1 MKNWKRY
8 VLCAA
13 VFLMASIL
21 SSGFVFGAESAVRV
35 FDLADLFDDAEER
48 ALAER
53 IDALREKMNMDAAVV
68 TVEENDRSAEEFADK
83 FYEEQGLGVGTN
95 HDGALFLID
104 MENGELYIS
113 TEGKMLRYLTDG
125 RIEAIL
131 DDAIEYAYDGQFM
144 ETAEVF
150 LEDLEICYDN
160 GIASD
165 QYNQDTE
172 TGKVDRYRSVQWHE
186 FLFAIAVAAAA
197 AGGAVLSVV
206 REYGM
211 KNDAERLAA
220 NFKLSYRKD
229 SSFAPGR
236 ALADILIGS
245 YVTHSV
251 IASATKN
258 GGGRSGGGRSL
269 SSGGRTSTHRS
280 SSGRVHGGGGRKF
293 R

>member
-1 MKNWKRY
+1 MKNWKKY
-8 VLCAA
+8 VLCAV
-13 VFLMASIL
+13 VFLMAFIL
-21 SSGFVFGAESAVRV
+21 SAGFVFGAESAVRV

-48 ALAER
+48 ALAEK

-83 FYEEQGLGVGTN
+83 FYEEQGLGVGAD
-95 HDGALFLID
+95 HDGVLFLID

-113 TEGKMLRYLTDG
+113 TEGKMLRYLTDS

-131 DDAIEYAYDGQFM
+131 DDVIEYAYDGQFL
-144 ETAEVF
+144 EAAEVF
-150 LEDLEICYDN
+150 LDDVEICYDN
-160 GIASD
+160 GIASN
-165 QYNQDTE
+165 QYNQDTV
-172 TGKVDRYRSVQWHE
+172 TGKVDRYHSIQWYE
-186 FLFAIAVAAAA
+186 FLFAIVVAAAA

-211 KNDAERLAA
+211 KNNAERLAA

-251 IASATKN
+251 IASATRN
-258 GGGRSGGGRSL
+258 GGGSGGGRSL

>member
-1 MKNWKRY
+1 MMKKWKKY
-8 VLCAA
+8 ALGAA
-13 VFLMASIL
+13 VFLMMSVLFAGSA
-21 SSGFVFGAESAVRV
+21 FGADSAARV
-35 FDLADLFDDAEER
+35 FDMADLFDDSEEKE
-48 ALAER
+48 LSEK
-53 IDALREKMNMDAAVV
+53 IDALRKKMNMDAAVV
-68 TVEENDRSAEEFADK
+68 TVEENSRSAEKFADE
-83 FYEEQGLGVGTN
+83 FYEKQGLGVGDD

-131 DDAIEYAYDGQFM
+131 DDAIEYAYDGRFA
-144 ETAEVF
+144 EAAEVF
-150 LEDLEICYDN
+150 LDDLEICYDN
-160 GIASD
+160 GIASN
-165 QYNQDTE
+165 QYNQDIE
-172 TGKVDRYRSVQWHE
+172 TGKVDRYHSIQWYE
-186 FLFAIAVAAAA
+186 CLFALVVAAAA
-197 AGGAVLSVV
+197 AGGAVLSVI

-229 SSFAPGR
+229 SSFMPGR

-245 YVTHSV
+245 YVTHTV
-251 IASATKN
+251 IASQN
-258 GGGRSGGGRSL
+258 RSGGGGGSGRSL
-269 SSGGRTSTHRS
+269 SSGGRTTTHRS